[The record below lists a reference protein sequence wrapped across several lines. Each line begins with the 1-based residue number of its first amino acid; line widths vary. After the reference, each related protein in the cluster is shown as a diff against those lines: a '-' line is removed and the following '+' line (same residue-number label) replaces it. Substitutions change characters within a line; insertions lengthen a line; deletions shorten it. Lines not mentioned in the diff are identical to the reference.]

1 MSSSSGPLPSALT
14 TLAIAFAVAGPKTR
28 PAAFIWVVTS
38 IVEPSAGTTESST
51 SALTRFG

>member
-1 MSSSSGPLPSALT
+1 MSSSSGPLPWSLT
-14 TLAIAFAVAGPKTR
+14 SFAIAFAVAGPKMR